1 MIDGVQVSLCPVAV
15 VSGGKYPACSIA
27 RRGRGYL
34 RRLAKLMS
42 IELQI
47 AEVNQSWISDLRFG
61 IEESMLEA
69 GAVVDW
75 GFSIWDAS

>member
-1 MIDGVQVSLCPVAV
+1 
-15 VSGGKYPACSIA
+15 
-27 RRGRGYL
+27 
-34 RRLAKLMS
+34 MS

-47 AEVNQSWISDLRFG
+47 AEVNQSWISDLRLG

>member
-1 MIDGVQVSLCPVAV
+1 MWLLSQDEIAALAV
-15 VSGGKYPACSIA
+15 CGC
-27 RRGRGYL
+27 RGRGYL
-34 RRLAKLMS
+34 GRRAKLKS

-47 AEVNQSWISDLRFG
+47 AEVNQFWISDLRFG

-75 GFSIWDAS
+75 GFLIWDVS